1 MEVIYR
7 SRGQGKTTDLIKM
20 SAEKGYYLVCSTMSR
35 VKWTANHARELGL
48 DIPFPLTF
56 DEFIQREYY
65 GKGIKGFVIDDADQ
79 LLQYMSSV
87 PVFAVALNDSSKEE
101 S

>member
-7 SRGQGKTTDLIKM
+7 SRGRGKTTDLIKIA
-20 SAEKGYYLVCSTMSR
+20 AEGFYYMVCANMKR
-35 VKWTANHARELGL
+35 VQWTANLARELGL
-48 DIPFPLTF
+48 DIPFPVTF
-56 DEFIQREYY
+56 DEFIRKEYY